1 MGITKAQINYVDE
14 RLSILMKQKIKE
26 LNNLEFEKLSVE
38 EKVGQ
43 ILTGKAKLKLSNIPE
58 GGDYCPLR
66 LKNVLEGF
74 MYENENILDTKE
86 AIGKREI
93 DKAISLLKKY
103 RDDFLDEFVLSGTG
117 SQEIIEKFK
126 NLDYVSGIPHAIKN
140 ND

>member
-1 MGITKAQINYVDE
+1 MGITKSQINYVYE
-14 RLSILMKQKIKE
+14 RLSILMKQKITE

-43 ILTGKAKLKLSNIPE
+43 ILTGKAKLKLDNIPE
-58 GGDYCPLR
+58 GGAYCPIW

-74 MYENENILDTKE
+74 TYENENILNTKE
-86 AIGKREI
+86 AIGKKEI

-126 NLDYVSGIPHAIKN
+126 NLDYVSGIPHVIKN